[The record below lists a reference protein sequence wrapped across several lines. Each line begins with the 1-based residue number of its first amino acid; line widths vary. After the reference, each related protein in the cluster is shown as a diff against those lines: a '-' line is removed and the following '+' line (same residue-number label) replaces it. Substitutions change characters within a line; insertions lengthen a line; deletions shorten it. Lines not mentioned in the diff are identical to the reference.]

1 MKKYWYIAL
10 VLFGLLGSILSGC
23 LKNENSNSQPQERT
37 SKGLDEKAL
46 VIETLVKGIKI
57 IEKEG
62 PESHLSMTVI
72 IDDHEMCIEV
82 THLSDCECFKDSIK

>member
-1 MKKYWYIAL
+1 MKKYWFTAV
-10 VLFGLLGSILSGC
+10 VLSGLLGSILSGC

-37 SKGLDEKAL
+37 SKDLDEKAL

-82 THLSDCECFKDSIK
+82 THLSDCNVLKIR

>member
-1 MKKYWYIAL
+1 MKKYWFTA
-10 VLFGLLGSILSGC
+10 VVLSGC

-37 SKGLDEKAL
+37 SKDLDDKAL

-82 THLSDCECFKDSIK
+82 THLSDCECFNDSIQ

>member
-10 VLFGLLGSILSGC
+10 VLSGLLGSILSGC
-23 LKNENSNSQPQERT
+23 LKNENSNSHPQEQP

-82 THLSDCECFKDSIK
+82 THLPDCECFKDSIR

>member
-1 MKKYWYIAL
+1 MKKYWFTAV
-10 VLFGLLGSILSGC
+10 VLSGLLGSILSGC
-23 LKNENSNSQPQERT
+23 LKNENNSQPQKQT
-37 SKGLDEKAL
+37 SKDLEEKAL

-62 PESHLSMTVI
+62 PESHLSMVVM

-82 THLSDCECFKDSIK
+82 THLSDCECFKDSVQ